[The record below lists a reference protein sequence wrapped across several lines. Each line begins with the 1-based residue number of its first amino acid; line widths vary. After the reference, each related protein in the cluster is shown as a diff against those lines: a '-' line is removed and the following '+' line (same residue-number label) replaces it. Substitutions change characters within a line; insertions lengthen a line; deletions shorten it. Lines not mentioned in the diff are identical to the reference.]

1 MFFLLIKV
9 FEIVHYHK
17 STERMVHKYETVI
30 IRVCLDFFVDLM
42 RKCVEIAFYG
52 SLPQLIFSEIILA
65 TRQNKRYY
73 FSWQVELNEF
83 ILEGWYASKTNEKD
97 FLFF

>member
-1 MFFLLIKV
+1 
-9 FEIVHYHK
+9 
-17 STERMVHKYETVI
+17 MVHKYETVI
-30 IRVCLDFFVDLM
+30 LGVCLDFLVDLM

-52 SLPQLIFSEIILA
+52 SLSELIISEIILE

-73 FSWQVELNEF
+73 FSWQVELKKF
-83 ILEGWYASKTNEKD
+83 ILKGWYASKTNEKD